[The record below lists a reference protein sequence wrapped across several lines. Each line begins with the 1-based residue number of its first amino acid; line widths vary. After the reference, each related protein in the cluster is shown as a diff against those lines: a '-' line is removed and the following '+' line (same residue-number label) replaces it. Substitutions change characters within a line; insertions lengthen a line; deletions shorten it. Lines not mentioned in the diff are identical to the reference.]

1 MLVQVQSTAD
11 NAPAENA
18 GVFCFPILLYH
29 PCMLIDLHC
38 DTIYSLW
45 NDPEKGSLL
54 SSSLSVD
61 RKKLIDGGVLGQ
73 CFALFVPMHE
83 HVPEK
88 HIEKTPW
95 EILEELHDIF
105 IRETAAAG
113 IPQMRKAADLEN
125 GSLHAILTTEEGASI
140 EGDISRLS
148 TLRDWGVK
156 IFGLTWNY
164 ENELGYPNS
173 SDPMVMAEGLKE
185 KGIEAVEECGRL
197 GIIVD
202 VSHLS
207 DGGFMDAVRFAHGP
221 VIATHSDARAVT
233 DVSRNLADEELRL
246 LADRGGVTGLNLC
259 PAFLHDEK
267 ALSEDDAES
276 NISDMVR
283 HVMHIYRTAGEDVLA
298 IGTDFDGIYGRL
310 EIPSSDKL
318 FLLRDALGKEGIPES
333 VLDKMWYGNAL
344 RVFRDAERS

>member
-18 GVFCFPILLYH
+18 GVFCFSILLYH
-29 PCMLIDLHC
+29 PGMLIDLHC

-45 NDPEKGSLL
+45 NDPGKGSLI

-61 RKKLIDGGVLGQ
+61 RRKLLDGCVTGQ
-73 CFALFVPMHE
+73 CFALFVPMYE
-83 HVPEK
+83 HVPGN
-88 HIEKTPW
+88 HRGKTPW
-95 EILEELHDIF
+95 KILEELHEVF
-105 IRETAAAG
+105 VRETEAAG

-125 GSLHAILTTEEGASI
+125 DSLHAILTTEEGASI

-148 TLRDWGVK
+148 ILREWGVK

-164 ENELGYPNS
+164 ENELGFPNS

-207 DGGFMDAVRFAHGP
+207 DGGFIDAVRYAKGP
-221 VIATHSDARAVT
+221 VIATHSDARSVT

-246 LADRGGVTGLNLC
+246 LADKGGITGLNLC

-298 IGTDFDGIYGRL
+298 IGTDFDGICGRL
-310 EIPSSDKL
+310 EIPSSGKL
-318 FLLRDALGKEGIPES
+318 FLLRDALVKEGLAES

-344 RVFRDAERS
+344 RVFREAERS